1 MSATTGPSPAFSVWT
16 WVSVTLNGACTSTRG
31 AAVSVD
37 PVTAT
42 LPVAPGRVHSG
53 VPPLAGEAV
62 GQVLAAIGAWG
73 TGEEA
78 RGSVT
83 DDVPASAAEDVV
95 ADVFASE
102 PQAASVMTSDAA
114 DATRTM
120 GDVRERFTV
129 ATLQPHQ
136 R

>member
-1 MSATTGPSPAFSVWT
+1 
-16 WVSVTLNGACTSTRG
+16 
-31 AAVSVD
+31 
-37 PVTAT
+37 
-42 LPVAPGRVHSG
+42 
-53 VPPLAGEAV
+53 
-62 GQVLAAIGAWG
+62 
-73 TGEEA
+73 
-78 RGSVT
+78 VT

-95 ADVFASE
+95 ADDVSASE

-114 DATRTM
+114 DATSAM

>member
-1 MSATTGPSPAFSVWT
+1 
-16 WVSVTLNGACTSTRG
+16 VTLNGACTSTRG

-78 RGSVT
+78 SGSVT
-83 DDVPASAAEDVV
+83 DDVTASAAEDVV
-95 ADVFASE
+95 ADDVSASE

-114 DATRTM
+114 DATRAM
-120 GDVRERFTV
+120 GDVRETFTV
-129 ATLQPHQ
+129 ATLQTHQ